1 MEDYHL
7 DFRNDPFVD
16 LKIRQ
21 IRSALVEELSE
32 AVRKHRRRSHLRGE
46 ILMMTRLLEDA
57 VNGKTFALPSVIAR
71 IKGHPPTSVDWEVM
85 PFKWCEL

>member
-1 MEDYHL
+1 MDDYHL

-21 IRSALVEELSE
+21 LRAGFILELE
-32 AVRKHRRRSHLRGE
+32 RAVRLHRRRSHLRSE
-46 ILMMTRLLEDA
+46 IALMTGLLDDI
-57 VNGKTFALPSVIAR
+57 VKGKTFAMPAVLARVESDPISV
-71 IKGHPPTSVDWEVM
+71 SWEVL

>member
-21 IRSALVEELSE
+21 LCDALSKEISQ
-32 AVRKHRRRSHLRGE
+32 AVRRHGRRSHLRSE
-46 ILMMTRLLEDA
+46 LRTLHRLLRDIA
-57 VNGKTFALPSVIAR
+57 DGKTFALPEVCVRAYSYLAPV
-71 IKGHPPTSVDWEVM
+71 KWEMV
-85 PFKWCEL
+85 PFSWGEL